1 MRLTLKITSVDNTE
15 IETTATIADFVA
27 WERHS
32 KKVASDL
39 SNGAGI
45 EDMAFLAWS
54 SLKRSK
60 KTALSFNEW
69 LDTVDEL
76 EAADVDDP
84 KVIEKEA

>member
-1 MRLTLKITSVDNTE
+1 MRLSLKIVLVDETK
-15 IETTATIADFVA
+15 IETTALIADFVA

-32 KKVASDL
+32 KKTASDL

-69 LDTVDEL
+69 LETIAEL
-76 EAADVDDP
+76 EAVDVEDP
-84 KVIEKEA
+84 KATPKEA